1 MANVREMQ
9 QDTMALVDTSK
20 AMIDKVMTIMGLM
33 TVSPSLSFTFATNPI
48 GFLLQL
54 LKHLGITYEELRL
67 WLTNFLVW
75 VVPGLEISVKAILL
89 TNLKNMISC
98 SVDPRIPEKYRKKH
112 KVISDYNTSQEYGID
127 INIES
132 IDFLDKLSV
141 NPLSDEGREL
151 YFGTYGI
158 NDVYKFVRADDFDA
172 FLWFVMHKG
181 KFPNAARINSM
192 DDFREN
198 VHGMGAQSVSG
209 NSLLDAVEV
218 FYDKNRPSR
227 ILVGNTFT
235 YNPSGHVIS
244 MCVDSLYGDENN
256 IVKNTLIPV
265 SDDWASVNWYDRR
278 AYHLG
283 KNMGF
288 VPWWQVNQQTAD
300 LMYQGAERRYNKE
313 RPLCNIQFLDQ
324 ASSDAPITGLVNN
337 KLRFTILPRPFMDIE
352 NFGLRK
358 MLFDANG
365 NYDPNGKCT
374 VLDERHIQPNGNTWS
389 ADTKNLVECYKG
401 LTVYEFNYDYVM
413 SIKLF
418 DAKII
423 ATTLLDS
430 LVDLRVGI
438 NASYDGRH
446 IRGTETVKEIIKNV
460 INTDDSEISNCFYTF
475 DNSKYEAML
484 RKTEELRAKRGKT
497 SALKELADIL
507 NEYDSKTELHE
518 QIDILHRAI
527 TQASVS
533 VSEGVPDKNA
543 SDVEFS
549 FVFDLV
555 ENLTFAIVTAI
566 LSPKVLMLLEVNQQ
580 LMGGTWEKFS
590 VEDLIRSMQSVI
602 VAIVKEVRDLII
614 QELLKL
620 VLKQLE
626 PIVAM
631 LSNILLREQIENYT
645 DTIQDIIRNCP
656 YIWFKFGNQD
666 LETKLD
672 TVDYADIDTS
682 KPNNEDM
689 PITNKC

>member
-1 MANVREMQ
+1 MANIKETQ
-9 QDTMALVDTSK
+9 QDTMALIDASK

-54 LKHLGITYEELRL
+54 LKHLGITYEELRQ
-67 WLTNFLVW
+67 WLTNFLVL

-98 SVDPRIPEKYRKKH
+98 SIDPRIPEKYRKKH
-112 KVISDYNTSQEYGID
+112 KAVTDYNTSQEYGID

-151 YFGTYGI
+151 YFGTQGI

-181 KFPNAARINSM
+181 RFPNAAKIDSVSS
-192 DDFREN
+192 FTESN
-198 VHGMGAQSVSG
+198 VHGMNAQSVIG
-209 NSLLDAVEV
+209 DSLLESVEV
-218 FYDKNRPSR
+218 FYDEESPSR

-244 MCVDSLYGDENN
+244 MCVDSVYNENN
-256 IVKNTLIPV
+256 NITRNKLIPV

-283 KNMGF
+283 KNLGIL
-288 VPWWQVNQQTAD
+288 PSN
-300 LMYQGAERRYNKE
+300 ERKYDKE
-313 RPLCNIQFLDQ
+313 RPLCNLQFIDQ

-337 KLRFTILPRPFMDIE
+337 KLRFTILPRPYMDLGTY
-352 NFGLRK
+352 GLRK
-358 MLFDANG
+358 MLFDASG
-365 NYDPNGKCT
+365 MYDPNGKYT
-374 VLDERHIQPNGNTWS
+374 VLDGNDISSWTTEEGERTWS
-389 ADTKNLVECYKG
+389 ADTKNLIECYKG

-413 SIKLF
+413 SLKLF
-418 DAKII
+418 DAKIL

-430 LVDLRVGI
+430 LIDMRVGI
-438 NASYDGRH
+438 NASYNDKY

-460 INTDDSEISNCFYTF
+460 INTDDSEINNCFYTF
-475 DNSKYEAML
+475 DNTKYEAML
-484 RKTEELRAKRGKT
+484 RKTEEIRAKGGRA
-497 SALKELADIL
+497 SALTELIETL

-518 QIDILHRAI
+518 QIDVLHRAI

-533 VSEGVPDKNA
+533 VSEGVPDK
-543 SDVEFS
+543 SKSEVEFAL
-549 FVFDLV
+549 VFDMV
-555 ENLTFAIVTAI
+555 ESLTLAIVTAI

-590 VEDLIRSMQSVI
+590 VYDLIRSMASVI
-602 VAIVKEVRDLII
+602 EAIVKEVRDLII

-631 LSNILLREQIENYT
+631 ISSILLREQIENYT

-656 YIWFKFGNQD
+656 YIWFRFGNQD

-682 KPNNEDM
+682 NTNNEGQ
-689 PITNKC
+689 PTTNKC